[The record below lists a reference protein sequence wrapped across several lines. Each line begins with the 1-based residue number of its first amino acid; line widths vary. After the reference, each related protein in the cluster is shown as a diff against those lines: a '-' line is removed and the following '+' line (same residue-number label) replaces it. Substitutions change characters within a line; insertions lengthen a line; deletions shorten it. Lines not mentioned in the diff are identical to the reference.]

1 MNVETTEGYLLPGN
15 SDEIQVDFNSED
27 LELGEYYATIKVNS
41 NDEENPQVII
51 PVTLQ
56 VVEVIVNTEDLNNQ
70 LNLNLYPNPATDFLF
85 MEYSSSDE
93 FELNIRLINQTGAI
107 LRDLQFNTERYSK
120 INLDVSEISS
130 GVYYLLIKGEH
141 VNMVKKVVIQ

>member
-56 VVEVIVNTEDLNNQ
+56 VVEAIVNTEDLNNQ
-70 LNLNLYPNPATDFLF
+70 LNLNLYPNPATDVLF